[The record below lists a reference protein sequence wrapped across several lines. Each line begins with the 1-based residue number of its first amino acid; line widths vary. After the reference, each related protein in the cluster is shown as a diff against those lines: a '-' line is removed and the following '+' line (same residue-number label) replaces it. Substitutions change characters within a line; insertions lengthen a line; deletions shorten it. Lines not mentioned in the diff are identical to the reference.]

1 MATVAGDVL
10 APAPATADDDAALKR
25 VDSKMI
31 KATNEYSGYIAGDYD
46 GVVGYF
52 RNLWRNNFVSRLTR
66 VVGLNFVIVTF
77 ILYGVQ
83 QGGVHAFNELGRV
96 YAYKDRGYEPAETQ
110 RAIAWTDMRWVDS
123 AYYYSPDGKILNY
136 DSQLVVVALNLHR
149 MRDSFRLN
157 TGAAGMSSL
166 YSAWRSIPCP
176 YLDITSSRT

>member
-46 GVVGYF
+46 GVAGYF

-123 AYYYSPDGKILNY
+123 AYYYSPDGKILNC
-136 DSQLVVVALNLHR
+136 DSHSYIHKGVTHNWFLLH
-149 MRDSFRLN
+149 
-157 TGAAGMSSL
+157 
-166 YSAWRSIPCP
+166 
-176 YLDITSSRT
+176 